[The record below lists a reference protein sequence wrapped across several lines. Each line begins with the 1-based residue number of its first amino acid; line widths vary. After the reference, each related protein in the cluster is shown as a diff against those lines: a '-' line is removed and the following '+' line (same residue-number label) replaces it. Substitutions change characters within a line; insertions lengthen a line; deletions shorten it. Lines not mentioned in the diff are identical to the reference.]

1 MATEP
6 KDLLILDLII
16 KILGPLLVGV
26 LLVQLKRMIR
36 RWDRWQN
43 SVDERF
49 DSLDERVNA
58 FVETVAKDLNDCPQG
73 KRETERAGRIE
84 HDVREVRDTLNKILL
99 KLMPGARPPDSHL

>member
-16 KILGPLLVGV
+16 KILGPFLVGV
-26 LLVQLKRMIR
+26 LLFQIKRMIR

-49 DSLDERVNA
+49 DRLDERVGTFA
-58 FVETVAKDLNDCPQG
+58 ETVAKAISDCPQG
-73 KRETERAGRIE
+73 KLEAERAGRIE
-84 HDVREVRDTLNKILL
+84 HDMREVRDTLNKILL
-99 KLMPGARPPDSHL
+99 KLVPGARPPDSLL

>member
-16 KILGPLLVGV
+16 KILGPFLVGL
-26 LLVQLKRMIR
+26 LLVQIKRMIR

-58 FVETVAKDLNDCPQG
+58 FVEAVAKAINDCPQG
-73 KRETERAGRIE
+73 KRESERAGRIE

>member
-16 KILGPLLVGV
+16 KILGPFLAGV
-26 LLVQLKRMIR
+26 LLFQIKRMIR

-58 FVETVAKDLNDCPQG
+58 FVEAVAKAINDCPQG
-73 KRETERAGRIE
+73 KREAERTGRIE

-99 KLMPGARPPDSHL
+99 KLMPGARPPDLPL

>member
-16 KILGPLLVGV
+16 KILGPFLVGV
-26 LLVQLKRMIR
+26 LLFQIKRMIR

-58 FVETVAKDLNDCPQG
+58 FVEAVAKAINDCPQG
-73 KRETERAGRIE
+73 KRESERAGRIE
-84 HDVREVRDTLNKILL
+84 HDMREVRDTLNKILL

>member
-1 MATEP
+1 MATDP
-6 KDLLILDLII
+6 KDLVILDLVI
-16 KILGPLLVGV
+16 KILGPFLVGV
-26 LLVQLKRMIR
+26 LLFQIKRMIR

-58 FVETVAKDLNDCPQG
+58 FVEAVAKAINDCPQG
-73 KRETERAGRIE
+73 KRESERAGRIE
-84 HDVREVRDTLNKILL
+84 HDMREVRDTLNKILL

>member
-16 KILGPLLVGV
+16 KILGPFLVGV
-26 LLVQLKRMIR
+26 LLFQIKRMIR

-58 FVETVAKDLNDCPQG
+58 FVEAVAKALNDCPQG
-73 KRETERAGRIE
+73 KRESERAGRIE
-84 HDVREVRDTLNKILL
+84 HDMREVRDTLNKILL

>member
-1 MATEP
+1 MATDP
-6 KDLLILDLII
+6 KDLVILDLVI
-16 KILGPLLVGV
+16 KILGPFLVGV
-26 LLVQLKRMIR
+26 LLFQIKRMIR
-36 RWDRWQN
+36 RWDRWQS

-58 FVETVAKDLNDCPQG
+58 FVEAVAKAINDCPQG
-73 KRETERAGRIE
+73 KREAERTGRIE

>member
-16 KILGPLLVGV
+16 KILGPFLVGL
-26 LLVQLKRMIR
+26 LLVQIKRMIR

-58 FVETVAKDLNDCPQG
+58 FVEAVTKALNDCPQG
-73 KRETERAGRIE
+73 KRESERAGRIE
-84 HDVREVRDTLNKILL
+84 HDMREVRDTLNKILL

>member
-1 MATEP
+1 MATDP
-6 KDLLILDLII
+6 KDLVILDLII
-16 KILGPLLVGV
+16 KILGPFLVGV
-26 LLVQLKRMIR
+26 LLFQIKRMIR

-58 FVETVAKDLNDCPQG
+58 FVEAVAKAINDCPQG
-73 KRETERAGRIE
+73 KREAERTGRIE

>member
-16 KILGPLLVGV
+16 KILGPFLVGI
-26 LLVQLKRMIR
+26 LLLQIKRMIR

-58 FVETVAKDLNDCPQG
+58 FVEAVAKALNDCPQG
-73 KRETERAGRIE
+73 KRESERAGRIE
-84 HDVREVRDTLNKILL
+84 HDMREVRDTLNKILL

>member
-16 KILGPLLVGV
+16 KILGPFLVGA
-26 LLVQLKRMIR
+26 LLFQIKRMIR

-58 FVETVAKDLNDCPQG
+58 FVEAVAKAINDCPQG
-73 KRETERAGRIE
+73 KRESERAGRIE

>member
-16 KILGPLLVGV
+16 KILGPFLVGV
-26 LLVQLKRMIR
+26 LLFQIKRMIR

-58 FVETVAKDLNDCPQG
+58 FVEAVAKALNDCPQG

>member
-1 MATEP
+1 MATDP
-6 KDLLILDLII
+6 KDLVILDLII
-16 KILGPLLVGV
+16 KILGPFLVGV
-26 LLVQLKRMIR
+26 LLFQIKRMIR

-58 FVETVAKDLNDCPQG
+58 FVEAAAKAINDCPQG
-73 KRETERAGRIE
+73 KREAERTGRIE

-99 KLMPGARPPDSHL
+99 KLMPGARPPDSLL